1 MKKLIISCLVALV
14 LLGTSPQL
22 VNAEKNL
29 KAEPFEIISR
39 STTIRKWFPKKPDP
53 TYRGK
58 KLVHSY
64 KSNKGY
70 IGVYQ

>member
-1 MKKLIISCLVALV
+1 MKKIIISCFVALV
-14 LLGTSPQL
+14 LLGISPQL
-22 VNAEKNL
+22 VNAEKKL
-29 KAEPFEIISR
+29 TPETFEIIAR
-39 STTIRKWFPKKPDP
+39 STTIRKWFPKKPAP